1 MLVRPIMDAE
11 GCMPPNNR
19 SEVRLIVWH
28 MAFQDASALLRRRI
42 RNYRGQGHRCH
53 LKTAIAAITEVKW
66 KKLTKLLSSNGIDAL
81 VLDNYEF
88 YGEVVPMHLGMP
100 YAILSNA
107 LHFDYSG
114 AYTPLHP

>member
-1 MLVRPIMDAE
+1 MIK
-11 GCMPPNNR
+11 GI
-19 SEVRLIVWH
+19 SRLKGEE
-28 MAFQDASALLRRRI
+28 ALQYTI
-42 RNYRGQGHRCH
+42 D
-53 LKTAIAAITEVKW
+53 AIAAITEVKW
-66 KKLTKLLSSNGIDAL
+66 KTLPKLLSSNGIDAL